1 MFPPS
6 LFSRYFSPFP
16 SFCTACSSVLTL
28 CDFSPF
34 FFPLLFPFPS
44 LECYGHAVSF
54 DNFILTGCV
63 PTHLPNSATCG
74 LFSQYKFVSSMS
86 FSFFTSFFSTPVFF
100 LFASPHFSVL
110 SVISFLFISPY
121 LSILSMIF
129 KIFFFHILPLFSY
142 FCFFSFPSFPSS
154 LLPTSHILS
163 PERCAHFFLLNTL
176 CLF

>member
-16 SFCTACSSVLTL
+16 SLCTACSSVLTV

-54 DNFILTGCV
+54 DNFILTGCF
-63 PTHLPNSATCG
+63 PIHPPNSATCG

-100 LFASPHFSVL
+100 LFASPHFSIL

-129 KIFFFHILPLFSY
+129 FKFFLPYSSPFFLFLFFFFPFLPFFSPPYFSY
-142 FCFFSFPSFPSS
+142 FVP
-154 LLPTSHILS
+154 
-163 PERCAHFFLLNTL
+163 
-176 CLF
+176 